1 MMNTY
6 KLYTIIGLLTII
18 FLFSCKDEFLDR
30 QPQATLVAGNFPATG
45 EEAVIATNG
54 IYNTLRIWGIYSGG
68 FPLIDIMTD
77 EMVKGSNPGDGI
89 QVLEFQNYTFTA
101 DNGNIESW
109 YRTLYL
115 GIRRSY
121 LVLEKVPTIE
131 MDNNLKNRLLG
142 EARFLRSFFYFS
154 LVQAFGDV
162 PLVESS
168 EAPDGLGRTS
178 AVTIYEQIILP
189 DLEFA
194 IENLP
199 EKSEYS
205 DADAGRIT
213 KGAARALLARIY
225 LYGGD
230 FENAETYALEA
241 INSQQYDLE
250 DDFEMA
256 FRVATEHGSESV
268 FEIGAI
274 AEGSFDLGGNQYA
287 NTQGVRGTPNW
298 GWGFGRPAYPWI
310 EKMDNAADP
319 RLNGSVVFL
328 GDVVDGVTIL
338 GDGTTQDTTYADGP
352 GSEILEIETYNRKVY
367 ATGERNADRWGHNRR
382 VIRYSDVLLMA
393 AEALNENGN
402 ATLALNYLNDV
413 RERARGE
420 AEDILPAITTTD
432 QSELR
437 EIIYEERSRELA
449 FEGLRYWDIIRTGR
463 AQQVLVPL
471 GFEIG
476 KHELFPIPQS
486 EINISEGKITQNPN
500 WN

>member
-1 MMNTY
+1 MNTY
-6 KLYTIIGLLTII
+6 KIYSLIGLVTIM
-18 FLFSCKDEFLDR
+18 FLFSCQDEFLDR

-45 EEAVIATNG
+45 EEAIIATNG
-54 IYNTLRIWGIYSGG
+54 IYNTLRVWGIYSGG

-77 EMVKGSNPGDGI
+77 EMIKGSNPGDGVG
-89 QVLEFQNYTFTA
+89 VLDFQNYTFTA

-131 MDNNLKNRLLG
+131 MDNNLKGRLLG

-168 EAPDGLGRTS
+168 EVPDGLTRTNKE
-178 AVTIYEQIILP
+178 TIYEQIILP

-205 DADAGRIT
+205 DENAGRIT

-225 LYGGD
+225 LFRGD
-230 FENAETYALEA
+230 FPNAEVYALEV
-241 INSQQYDLE
+241 INSQQYQLE
-250 DDFEMA
+250 EDFEMT

-310 EKMDNAADP
+310 EKLAIDNDP
-319 RLNGSVVFL
+319 RLEGSVIFI
-328 GDVVDGVTIL
+328 GDVIDGTTIL
-338 GDGTTQDTTYADGP
+338 GDGTTPDTTYVDGP
-352 GSEILEIETYNRKVY
+352 GSDILEIETYNRKVY
-367 ATGERNADRWGHNRR
+367 ATGERAADRWGHNRR

-402 ATLALNYLNDV
+402 PSLALEYLNDV
-413 RERARGE
+413 RKRARGGVE
-420 AEDILPAITTTD
+420 GILPDITTTD
-432 QSELR
+432 QTELKNL
-437 EIIYEERSRELA
+437 IYEERTKELA
-449 FEGLRYWDIIRTGR
+449 MEGLRYWDLVRTNR
-463 AQQVLVPL
+463 AAEILGPL
-471 GFEIG
+471 GFEAG

-486 EINISEGKITQNPN
+486 EINISEGDISQNPN

>member
-1 MMNTY
+1 MKTY
-6 KLYTIIGLLTII
+6 KIYSLFGFITILFI
-18 FLFSCKDEFLDR
+18 FGCKDEFLER
-30 QPQATLVAGNFPATG
+30 PPQATLVAGNFPSTS

-77 EMVKGSNPGDGI
+77 EMVKGSNPGDGV
-89 QVLEFQNYTFTA
+89 QVLNFQDYTFTS
-101 DNGNIESW
+101 DDGNIESW

-121 LVLEKVPTIE
+121 LVLEKVPAIE
-131 MDNNLKNRLLG
+131 MNGELKSRLLG

-162 PLVESS
+162 PYVESS
-168 EAPDGLGRTS
+168 EAPDGLERTD
-178 AVTIYEQIILP
+178 AEIIYNEIIFP
-189 DLEFA
+189 DLIYA

-205 DADAGRIT
+205 NDDAGRIT
-213 KGAARALLARIY
+213 KGAARAMLSRIH
-225 LYGGD
+225 LYRGE
-230 FENAETYALEA
+230 FPEVATYALEV

-250 DDFEMA
+250 DEFQMA
-256 FRVATEHGSESV
+256 FRVATEHGQESV

-274 AEGSFDLGGNQYA
+274 PENSFSLGGNQYA

-298 GWGFGRPAYPWI
+298 GWGFGRPSYPWV
-310 EKMDNAADP
+310 EKLNDADDP
-319 RLNGSVVFL
+319 RLEGSVIFL
-328 GDVVDGVTIL
+328 GDVIDGVTIQ
-338 GDGTTQDTTYADGP
+338 GDGTTPDTTYAEDGT
-352 GSEILEIETYNRKVY
+352 IKEIEVYNRKVY

-382 VIRYSDVLLMA
+382 VIRYADVLLMA
-393 AEALNENGN
+393 AEALNETGN
-402 ATLALNYLNDV
+402 APQALTYLNEV
-413 RERARGE
+413 RQRARGGN
-420 AEDILPAITTTD
+420 DQILPDITTTD
-432 QSELR
+432 PNQLR

-449 FEGLRYWDIIRTGR
+449 FEGLRYWDLIRTDR
-463 AQQVLVPL
+463 AEEVLGPF
-471 GFEIG
+471 GFVAG

-486 EINISEGKITQNPN
+486 EINISEGKISQNPN

>member
-1 MMNTY
+1 MKTY
-6 KLYTIIGLLTII
+6 KVYSLIGFFTILSILG
-18 FLFSCKDEFLDR
+18 CKDEFLER
-30 QPQATLVAGNFPATG
+30 SPQATLVAGNFPSTS

-77 EMVKGSNPGDGI
+77 EMVKGSNPGDG
-89 QVLEFQNYTFTA
+89 VLVLNFQDYTFTS
-101 DNGNIESW
+101 DDGNIETW

-121 LVLEKVPTIE
+121 LVLEKVPEIE
-131 MDNNLKNRLLG
+131 MNEGLKNRLLG

-162 PLVESS
+162 PYVESS
-168 EAPDGLGRTS
+168 EAPDGLERTDKEI
-178 AVTIYEQIILP
+178 IYNEVIFP

-194 IENLP
+194 IDNLP

-205 DADAGRIT
+205 EEDAGRIT
-213 KGAARALLARIY
+213 RGAARALLARIH
-225 LYGGD
+225 L
-230 FENAETYALEA
+230 FRAEFSEAATYAQEV

-250 DDFEMA
+250 EEFQMA
-256 FRVATEHGSESV
+256 FRVATEHGPESV

-274 AEGSFDLGGNQYA
+274 PENSFALGGNQYA

-298 GWGFGRPAYPWI
+298 GWGFGRPSYPWI
-310 EKMDNAADP
+310 EKMDNENDP
-319 RLNGSVVFL
+319 RLEGSVIFL
-328 GDVVDGVTIL
+328 GDVIDGVTIQ
-338 GDGTTQDTTYADGP
+338 GDGTTPDTTYAEDGTT
-352 GSEILEIETYNRKVY
+352 ILEIETYNKKVY

-382 VIRYSDVLLMA
+382 VIRYADVLLMA
-393 AEALNENGN
+393 AEALNETGN
-402 ATLALNYLNDV
+402 SAKALIYLNQV

-420 AEDILPAITTTD
+420 NENILPDITTTD
-432 QSELR
+432 PNQLR

-449 FEGLRYWDIIRTGR
+449 FEGLRYWDLIRTNR
-463 AQQVLVPL
+463 AEQVLGPL
-471 GFEIG
+471 GFEAG

-486 EINISEGKITQNPN
+486 EINISEGKISQNPN